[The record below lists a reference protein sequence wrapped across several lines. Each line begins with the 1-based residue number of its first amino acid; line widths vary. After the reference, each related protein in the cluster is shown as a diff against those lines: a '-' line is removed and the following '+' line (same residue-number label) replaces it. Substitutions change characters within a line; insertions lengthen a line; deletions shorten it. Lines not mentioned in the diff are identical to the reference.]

1 MCVPSGA
8 CGFDPGC
15 DSNDITSYVNDG
27 DTTVDFD
34 CDGDPD
40 YCSGSIWYDCYDDN
54 QCPSGYSCVNN
65 DCVDATPPQYSLNST
80 NSTLA
85 GSAVEHRLKWTD
97 NVGLSGYIFN
107 FCNGTCNTEWALPGF
122 KRCRNITISSPI
134 NDYQYKLILNTTNF
148 NYSYAN
154 DDGSDIRIVNASCG
168 NGGVEVPYWIEKW
181 NKTGEST
188 IWFRGDNSSTTT
200 YAIYYNNT
208 QAESKSN
215 GAKTFIFFDDFNNLN
230 NWNNPYPSYYTI
242 TTVDGRSVLKM
253 TYPSGSTSGHLAA
266 KTPVSGIVNK
276 EVVYSA
282 RWWGGNSDM
291 DDTVGYGPSGTSK
304 TYYAYQ
310 SLGDTSTSYGKHR
323 VFLEGGSYV
332 KGSVNAQSSW
342 KTAKMWINTTSDVWG
357 YYDGEL
363 LHGTGSLSHTT
374 GYLRF
379 DIDPDSTSRGM
390 YYDWIFVKKYTT
402 TEPTTTLGE
411 EESSSWVSD
420 PWTPFPSGGTS
431 DWSNVTKIINSTPG
445 AVIKWCVYANDTS
458 NNWNI
463 TSCDNPFTYIATA
476 PPYYFDPKVLP
487 SSGSTYS
494 PSQSYQFNA
503 TWIDLDGGTIDK
515 VWLYANFSG
524 NFENYL
530 VTTRDGDEYYY
541 NIPNLAA
548 GTYSYK
554 WYANDTD
561 GNVNNSFPMTTYVVN
576 KATPSGHQTVS
587 PGWTV
592 TYPTETTVTCYLDV
606 GDTGTS
612 LTLKRDGITV
622 ATGSQ
627 PSETVTL
634 GYKSDGHTYTCE
646 YPGSQNYTSTTLDT
660 DILTVNKGTPSLTL
674 SCTGSKYPDDP
685 SCTASESNNGDNDCT
700 YNLYVGGILED
711 SGSSISWSGDR
722 GAGTYNVAYN
732 TTGCTNY
739 TNNEVT
745 DSFTVSKGSLSG
757 SITVNDVKY
766 PNDLTV
772 STSDTNPGDSD
783 VEYEVYC
790 EEILIASSIGST
802 PCESGCS
809 KDYAVGSYTC
819 KLNTTSSTFANWT
832 SNSSIA
838 TDSGN
843 VNPGTLQLSISGGGT
858 FTYPHKTTVFGSESN
873 PGDNDVTYQLWRD
886 SALVDS
892 TEPWSETILLGV
904 GTYVYRFNATGGQNW
919 TANSTGVTTTV
930 TITQNTSTQNYM
942 NLTIGVGTLGTEGDR
957 EYEIGSSINVTGWFD
972 SSAFVGPIPTF
983 TLYKNSSVIGSSNPI
998 SYINT
1003 YTSLGTFKYT
1013 YNTSGNSNYSSAEKT
1028 YYLTIVDTTPPTITW
1043 ESPTPGDGEAT
1054 SNTWIYLNTTITDM
1068 TNTSAFFDWN
1078 QSLVGYWS
1086 FEYYN
1091 SSGIYDNSTYNNFGK
1106 FKNGLSTSDI
1116 TNGKYG
1122 HGLRFDGSN
1131 DYIALPMSYGANSI
1145 SETTVCAWVK
1155 SSSSNDQIIASFD
1168 RSEVWRLALKD
1179 DRGTGNVG
1187 WDTTDYAGTTNDLT
1201 TSQDYADGK
1210 WHFICGWFKAGESP
1224 DKKIYVD
1231 GSVVASTTAHG
1242 GNNLGEGQ
1250 ERAET
1255 YGFIGVGSEAGSFDG
1270 TTGPNYYF
1278 NGIID
1283 EVRIYNRALS
1293 DEEILSSYN
1302 NALYRL
1308 YHNFTGLTDG
1318 IYNYTAWAIDQ
1329 AGNMNKSQ
1337 RYVNVSLCHPISNV
1351 VLDIDLT
1358 CNDFNLGPGLVF
1370 DTNGHTLNVIGDAI
1384 ISGTFYGRAANQY
1397 FGSLNITSSGNF
1409 EATTS
1414 DTIVSE
1420 DVNIYG
1426 TYTTNNGNLTVG
1438 SNFNLYGTF
1447 NAGTSTTTI
1456 NGDFYASDTSVFND
1470 ESNSCN
1476 TKLVLNGTG
1485 AFHPRFS
1492 WPEGRTGCV
1501 YLAYSGQTTTLTNS
1515 FYAWSLYLNGGS
1527 LSMDNYDAWLYG
1539 YAVSPYHYVYG
1550 DGTITSTGGMI
1561 RLRVGHST
1569 NNIWDNTVNIPY
1581 LSLEPINCNS
1591 VDDANINMSSDMNVQ
1606 NKLQLASGLSDCYV
1620 VLRPNGHDINV
1631 GNLTI
1636 NAYAQLL
1643 VYNSEN
1649 ISISDDLIIN
1659 SNGILNITTG
1669 FLNVSRDATIYG
1681 TLDGGS
1687 GDHRFGSLTIESG
1700 GVYEATSGTTTIT
1713 KRDAND
1719 YAVYV
1724 KSGGELHAN
1733 SGTFNLT
1740 SDSIQFLRG
1749 LTGSNALHNVYTYGN
1764 GQKVF
1769 WDLNITG
1776 NLTIYSKDFRS
1787 YNTADY
1793 LTVDGDVIVKNG
1805 GILGY
1810 SAATRSG
1817 NYTFGS
1823 LTIESGGTYYATN
1836 ATTTITNENSNGYAI
1851 QMLGGNVYHN
1861 NGKTKIVT
1869 NDDTNVDW
1877 YASQWGC
1884 YDVEIDMGTHTLYFY
1899 NNNLNQIHDLTITS
1913 GIARSLYN
1921 NGNFGTTGSVT
1932 IRNGGTLGHSGWSGN
1947 ASFGAL
1953 IIESGGTY
1961 EGTSGITSL
1970 IGSGTVLNI
1979 DGNFNHNEGT
1989 VKIDGSGST
1998 NIYTGGATFYDLNI
2012 YGSSWNNLYED
2023 MTVLHNFTTNVQ
2035 SVYAYNSPTLI
2046 FGNSTLSAMVD
2057 APTLKSSSNLK
2068 IYAADEAHPV
2078 IFKSQPDWFVSG
2090 RANTWYLKWVDF
2102 ETNNVN
2108 ITTSGDGVD
2117 SVEIVVE
2124 GNSSFSSINLSSGDV
2139 FNITSGSDVIMIG
2152 ILEPFGNFNVI
2163 NGSLINVTVNST
2175 KFVLKNAQNVKI
2187 NPLYSY
2193 PSDPSGQHASNI
2205 GKYVNI
2211 SSLGTGS
2218 TDLNITYSDDDL
2230 GSVVESS
2237 LNIYKYDG
2245 VNWNLLSNSNI
2256 DTVNNWIWAAGI
2268 TSFGVFAPMGN
2279 TPPTIWDIAP
2289 LTSGHIADQTYNIT
2303 WRAGDDDLDNLTFK
2317 IYYSTIQGGFDNIIN
2332 NDLKDTDVHC
2342 DIYNGDTECWYLWD
2356 TSGISKGDY
2365 YITINVTD
2373 GYSEETNSSQNT
2385 LKVDHAPVA
2394 SLNSPEDNSVKGET
2408 SVVLN
2413 VTVTDPD
2420 GDSMDVRFYDSSG
2433 TLIGID
2439 SNVPSGS
2446 FAATS
2451 WSGLSDGLYQWYV
2464 NVTDGLLTTTSD
2476 TWMFYVDTTPP
2487 QITWEPPTPGDGVLR
2502 NKDWVYLNTTITD
2515 MTNTSA
2521 FFDWNRSLVGY
2532 WSFEYYNSSGIYDN
2546 STYDNFG
2553 AFNGGLS
2560 TSDITTGKYGH
2571 GLRFD
2576 GSNDYINSGNDESLN
2591 ITDEITIE
2599 AWVKPIITGQHGII
2613 GGSSSYGGSYQLY
2626 LRNQTNAMVG
2636 FWFNDGTQRKTLIRG
2651 NVQNNVWTHI
2661 VAVYD
2666 GVNMI
2671 IYINGIPYS
2680 GTPITGTETVNYDG
2694 VKIGYIP
2701 WVALPNYF
2709 NGIIDEVR
2717 IYNRALSDEEIKASY
2732 NNGLYRLEHN
2742 FTGLSDGLYN
2752 YTAYAIDQV
2761 GHMNKTLKRGVT
2773 IDSIPPSINIITPE
2787 NTTYDV
2793 NYLDVNVTTNENANW
2808 CKLNLDNSGSNVSMS
2823 YTGSEWYYQLAGL
2836 STGTYQLYVYCSD
2849 LAGNVGL
2856 NNSIWFTVLW
2866 ECINGKVLYWDNA
2879 TPVANANIDLK
2890 VYDENMKFL
2899 GEGTGTTD
2907 SQGNYHICLSVD
2919 MRARQRYLVNV
2930 TATKGSYHSYL
2941 KYYVRRGE

>member
-1 MCVPSGA
+1 VCLRFEHDGGGYTPKVPDTNHVWVALETYKNGVRYVDTYKSFSIPSATDNLTFILRYTSSRIEFEVRNKDTNTLLTSDYNDSSSVIPSLSSVKYFFWGIWSYGGGWFTYQSPTYIRLGNNPTNGGMNMTVDYWFIKDYTSPEPTASVGSEESYSACKVLTDSITLNRDVSSSGTCYTIGASNIVIDCNGHTITYSQSSAGYGIKNTGGYDGITIKNCKIIQGSTNSNSHAIYISSTAASDDNVIVNNEIKTYGDNCWGINHYTNSNSFNNNISFNKITTNGANSGGIYNYFIESGANFNNNIINTTSTAIYSDTSCTNIKIKNNQLIVRVSGYAIGIIADSDNPVIENNTIESVSGGIRLSQLDNANVSNDKITLTGSSGCGINLYSTTNSQFQDGYVNSTNGATEYYVKTDGSNQFRNTDFTESRKIYFYDSNTWFVYNDKDTGGVWLKTRVSAAATVTRTLTTWTQSLVQWTDSASGITVYYNLTDLLPNSYYNVYDNGNRVYSLQTDSNGALDFSISLDGSHEIKVKENNPPNSPTLNSPQDGSAHGETTITLNVTVTDPDGDVMNVSFYDASDNSLIGTDINVPSGSFATVTWSGLSDGLHQWYANVTDGSLTTQSTTWSFTVDTTPPTVNTNSAGGYVRGTVEINASVSDSGVGLKDNSCRYSIYTGTPSWNPAFDNFEGGASSGKCYYSWDTSGYSNGTTYYFNFRANDTLDNQGEGTAQSTVVCNDVDPTACQQACLDLGYRWLSSGNFESGNPYCCGDDNLEYYNWRKCHDSYACSSDDNDEACCSSPGNCVDSGICYSGGSSSHDVDGNGDDEYCNDGTWYDCYDIGDCDNDPTWLTIDGERCSRGECQPESCTSNDCYYCRKNGYVDCDNDGDGTGRDRRCCSDNCFKDEENNYAQGACDTNNKPICDSTSGLDMCVPSGA

-972 SSAFVGPIPTF
+972 SSAFVG
-983 TLYKNSSVIGSSNPI
+983 
-998 SYINT
+998 
-1003 YTSLGTFKYT
+1003 
-1013 YNTSGNSNYSSAEKT
+1013 
-1028 YYLTIVDTTPPTITW
+1028 
-1043 ESPTPGDGEAT
+1043 
-1054 SNTWIYLNTTITDM
+1054 
-1068 TNTSAFFDWN
+1068 
-1078 QSLVGYWS
+1078 
-1086 FEYYN
+1086 
-1091 SSGIYDNSTYNNFGK
+1091 
-1106 FKNGLSTSDI
+1106 
-1116 TNGKYG
+1116 
-1122 HGLRFDGSN
+1122 
-1131 DYIALPMSYGANSI
+1131 
-1145 SETTVCAWVK
+1145 
-1155 SSSSNDQIIASFD
+1155 
-1168 RSEVWRLALKD
+1168 
-1179 DRGTGNVG
+1179 
-1187 WDTTDYAGTTNDLT
+1187 
-1201 TSQDYADGK
+1201 
-1210 WHFICGWFKAGESP
+1210 
-1224 DKKIYVD
+1224 
-1231 GSVVASTTAHG
+1231 
-1242 GNNLGEGQ
+1242 
-1250 ERAET
+1250 
-1255 YGFIGVGSEAGSFDG
+1255 
-1270 TTGPNYYF
+1270 
-1278 NGIID
+1278 
-1283 EVRIYNRALS
+1283 
-1293 DEEILSSYN
+1293 
-1302 NALYRL
+1302 
-1308 YHNFTGLTDG
+1308 
-1318 IYNYTAWAIDQ
+1318 
-1329 AGNMNKSQ
+1329 
-1337 RYVNVSLCHPISNV
+1337 
-1351 VLDIDLT
+1351 
-1358 CNDFNLGPGLVF
+1358 
-1370 DTNGHTLNVIGDAI
+1370 
-1384 ISGTFYGRAANQY
+1384 
-1397 FGSLNITSSGNF
+1397 
-1409 EATTS
+1409 
-1414 DTIVSE
+1414 
-1420 DVNIYG
+1420 
-1426 TYTTNNGNLTVG
+1426 
-1438 SNFNLYGTF
+1438 
-1447 NAGTSTTTI
+1447 
-1456 NGDFYASDTSVFND
+1456 
-1470 ESNSCN
+1470 
-1476 TKLVLNGTG
+1476 
-1485 AFHPRFS
+1485 
-1492 WPEGRTGCV
+1492 
-1501 YLAYSGQTTTLTNS
+1501 
-1515 FYAWSLYLNGGS
+1515 
-1527 LSMDNYDAWLYG
+1527 
-1539 YAVSPYHYVYG
+1539 
-1550 DGTITSTGGMI
+1550 
-1561 RLRVGHST
+1561 
-1569 NNIWDNTVNIPY
+1569 
-1581 LSLEPINCNS
+1581 
-1591 VDDANINMSSDMNVQ
+1591 
-1606 NKLQLASGLSDCYV
+1606 
-1620 VLRPNGHDINV
+1620 
-1631 GNLTI
+1631 
-1636 NAYAQLL
+1636 
-1643 VYNSEN
+1643 
-1649 ISISDDLIIN
+1649 
-1659 SNGILNITTG
+1659 
-1669 FLNVSRDATIYG
+1669 
-1681 TLDGGS
+1681 
-1687 GDHRFGSLTIESG
+1687 
-1700 GVYEATSGTTTIT
+1700 
-1713 KRDAND
+1713 
-1719 YAVYV
+1719 
-1724 KSGGELHAN
+1724 
-1733 SGTFNLT
+1733 
-1740 SDSIQFLRG
+1740 
-1749 LTGSNALHNVYTYGN
+1749 
-1764 GQKVF
+1764 
-1769 WDLNITG
+1769 
-1776 NLTIYSKDFRS
+1776 
-1787 YNTADY
+1787 
-1793 LTVDGDVIVKNG
+1793 G
-1805 GILGY
+1805 GI
-1810 SAATRSG
+1810 
-1817 NYTFGS
+1817 
-1823 LTIESGGTYYATN
+1823 
-1836 ATTTITNENSNGYAI
+1836 
-1851 QMLGGNVYHN
+1851 
-1861 NGKTKIVT
+1861 
-1869 NDDTNVDW
+1869 
-1877 YASQWGC
+1877 
-1884 YDVEIDMGTHTLYFY
+1884 
-1899 NNNLNQIHDLTITS
+1899 
-1913 GIARSLYN
+1913 
-1921 NGNFGTTGSVT
+1921 
-1932 IRNGGTLGHSGWSGN
+1932 
-1947 ASFGAL
+1947 
-1953 IIESGGTY
+1953 
-1961 EGTSGITSL
+1961 
-1970 IGSGTVLNI
+1970 
-1979 DGNFNHNEGT
+1979 
-1989 VKIDGSGST
+1989 
-1998 NIYTGGATFYDLNI
+1998 
-2012 YGSSWNNLYED
+2012 
-2023 MTVLHNFTTNVQ
+2023 
-2035 SVYAYNSPTLI
+2035 
-2046 FGNSTLSAMVD
+2046 
-2057 APTLKSSSNLK
+2057 
-2068 IYAADEAHPV
+2068 
-2078 IFKSQPDWFVSG
+2078 
-2090 RANTWYLKWVDF
+2090 
-2102 ETNNVN
+2102 
-2108 ITTSGDGVD
+2108 
-2117 SVEIVVE
+2117 
-2124 GNSSFSSINLSSGDV
+2124 
-2139 FNITSGSDVIMIG
+2139 
-2152 ILEPFGNFNVI
+2152 
-2163 NGSLINVTVNST
+2163 
-2175 KFVLKNAQNVKI
+2175 
-2187 NPLYSY
+2187 
-2193 PSDPSGQHASNI
+2193 
-2205 GKYVNI
+2205 
-2211 SSLGTGS
+2211 
-2218 TDLNITYSDDDL
+2218 
-2230 GSVVESS
+2230 
-2237 LNIYKYDG
+2237 
-2245 VNWNLLSNSNI
+2245 
-2256 DTVNNWIWAAGI
+2256 
-2268 TSFGVFAPMGN
+2268 
-2279 TPPTIWDIAP
+2279 
-2289 LTSGHIADQTYNIT
+2289 
-2303 WRAGDDDLDNLTFK
+2303 
-2317 IYYSTIQGGFDNIIN
+2317 
-2332 NDLKDTDVHC
+2332 
-2342 DIYNGDTECWYLWD
+2342 
-2356 TSGISKGDY
+2356 
-2365 YITINVTD
+2365 
-2373 GYSEETNSSQNT
+2373 
-2385 LKVDHAPVA
+2385 
-2394 SLNSPEDNSVKGET
+2394 
-2408 SVVLN
+2408 
-2413 VTVTDPD
+2413 
-2420 GDSMDVRFYDSSG
+2420 
-2433 TLIGID
+2433 
-2439 SNVPSGS
+2439 
-2446 FAATS
+2446 
-2451 WSGLSDGLYQWYV
+2451 
-2464 NVTDGLLTTTSD
+2464 
-2476 TWMFYVDTTPP
+2476 
-2487 QITWEPPTPGDGVLR
+2487 
-2502 NKDWVYLNTTITD
+2502 
-2515 MTNTSA
+2515 
-2521 FFDWNRSLVGY
+2521 
-2532 WSFEYYNSSGIYDN
+2532 
-2546 STYDNFG
+2546 
-2553 AFNGGLS
+2553 
-2560 TSDITTGKYGH
+2560 
-2571 GLRFD
+2571 
-2576 GSNDYINSGNDESLN
+2576 
-2591 ITDEITIE
+2591 
-2599 AWVKPIITGQHGII
+2599 
-2613 GGSSSYGGSYQLY
+2613 
-2626 LRNQTNAMVG
+2626 
-2636 FWFNDGTQRKTLIRG
+2636 
-2651 NVQNNVWTHI
+2651 
-2661 VAVYD
+2661 
-2666 GVNMI
+2666 MI
-2671 IYINGIPYS
+2671 IR
-2680 GTPITGTETVNYDG
+2680 V
-2694 VKIGYIP
+2694 
-2701 WVALPNYF
+2701 
-2709 NGIIDEVR
+2709 
-2717 IYNRALSDEEIKASY
+2717 
-2732 NNGLYRLEHN
+2732 
-2742 FTGLSDGLYN
+2742 
-2752 YTAYAIDQV
+2752 
-2761 GHMNKTLKRGVT
+2761 
-2773 IDSIPPSINIITPE
+2773 
-2787 NTTYDV
+2787 
-2793 NYLDVNVTTNENANW
+2793 
-2808 CKLNLDNSGSNVSMS
+2808 
-2823 YTGSEWYYQLAGL
+2823 
-2836 STGTYQLYVYCSD
+2836 
-2849 LAGNVGL
+2849 
-2856 NNSIWFTVLW
+2856 
-2866 ECINGKVLYWDNA
+2866 
-2879 TPVANANIDLK
+2879 
-2890 VYDENMKFL
+2890 
-2899 GEGTGTTD
+2899 
-2907 SQGNYHICLSVD
+2907 
-2919 MRARQRYLVNV
+2919 
-2930 TATKGSYHSYL
+2930 
-2941 KYYVRRGE
+2941 